1 MSHFTMNP
9 AFPHPDQDPDT
20 VPLPTLME
28 AVDFARKVLRD
39 EKADMFTRR
48 RAAFDLLLALENLED
63 EQS

>member
-1 MSHFTMNP
+1 MNQFTVNP
-9 AFPHPDQDPDT
+9 ALPHPDQDSDN
-20 VPLPTLME
+20 VPLPTLQE
-28 AVDFARKVLRD
+28 AVDFARKVLND